1 MMFPNR
7 ETVRRLRE
15 QYPAGCRIVLDSM
28 DDPWTRI
35 PEGTQGVCQGV
46 DDAGSVMCSWDCG
59 SSLSLAYGADRAHR
73 VASEDEIKVSLN
85 WLGKRQRTAKEGGHC
100 PRCGCEL
107 ESFSRHALS
116 RNADCIVCDQCGQQE
131 ALEQAGFIPK
141 KPLTDWWCVK
151 NNWQL

>member
-73 VASEDEIKVSLN
+73 VASEAEIKYSLS
-85 WLGKRQRTAKEGGHC
+85 WLRKRQRTANECGPF

-107 ESFSRHALS
+107 
-116 RNADCIVCDQCGQQE
+116 
-131 ALEQAGFIPK
+131 
-141 KPLTDWWCVK
+141 
-151 NNWQL
+151 